1 MRIHLIGIGGI
12 GVSALAR
19 YFLSQSWKVSGSD
32 SSPSPLLRELKA
44 EGAKIY
50 IGHRKNNLN
59 PKTDLVVFTQAI
71 PLDNPELKEAKR
83 LKLKTLTY
91 PQALGWL
98 TKTFTTIAVAGTH
111 GKSTATALTALA
123 LIEAKKDPTVI
134 VGTKVPQLR
143 GKNFRSGKS
152 EYLVLEAD
160 EYRDAFLNYSPT
172 AALIT
177 NIDREHLDY
186 FKNLNQAKKSFRK
199 FINNLSTSEVERL
212 ADRVLVLNKDSVPLF
227 QVGRGVSGNRKIVWY
242 SLKEKKLAQKI
253 KKYLHLS
260 GEHNLSNA
268 LGVYKLAR
276 ALGVKEKD
284 ILSAFAK
291 YKGAWRRFEYKGD
304 LKIEKWKLKIPVYDD
319 YAHHPTEIKAT
330 LSAFREKYPDSKI
343 ICVFQPHQAERL
355 KKLFKEF
362 VGAFDEADTLILLDI
377 FKVSGRESKKQQVG
391 SKQLADAIRK
401 RKNSPETIYLPHSAR
416 LKQAL
421 YKLAQDK
428 SVIVMTGAGNIVDM
442 TPRLLK

>member
-19 YFLSQSWKVSGSD
+19 YFLSQGWKVSGSD

-44 EGAKIY
+44 EGAKIK
-50 IGHRKNNLN
+50 IGHRKKNLS

-123 LIEAKKDPTVI
+123 LIGAKKDPTVI

-160 EYRDAFLNYSPT
+160 EYKDAFLNYSPH

-186 FKNLNQAKKSFRK
+186 FKNLSQTKKSFRK
-199 FINNLSTSEVERL
+199 FTTNLTRFNLVRL
-212 ADRVLVLNKDSVPLF
+212 SREGVLVLNKDDAPLLSL
-227 QVGRGVSGNRKIVWY
+227 GRQLKRKIIWY

-253 KKYLHLS
+253 KKRLKIP

-276 ALGVKEKD
+276 ALGIKEKD
-284 ILSAFAK
+284 ILKAF
-291 YKGAWRRFEYKGD
+291 W
-304 LKIEKWKLKIPVYDD
+304 KI
-319 YAHHPTEIKAT
+319 
-330 LSAFREKYPDSKI
+330 
-343 ICVFQPHQAERL
+343 
-355 KKLFKEF
+355 
-362 VGAFDEADTLILLDI
+362 
-377 FKVSGRESKKQQVG
+377 
-391 SKQLADAIRK
+391 
-401 RKNSPETIYLPHSAR
+401 
-416 LKQAL
+416 
-421 YKLAQDK
+421 
-428 SVIVMTGAGNIVDM
+428 
-442 TPRLLK
+442 